1 MISYEMFRS
10 GKTIKR
16 YRCHSRRPGS
26 NNESH
31 LFKAYKEGKPI
42 QWGIFFTDEE
52 ETAVLQAREQ
62 VEEPRLKPLKEALSD
77 DYDYTKITAVLVKN
91 GLM

>member
-1 MISYEMFRS
+1 MGNI
-10 GKTIKR
+10 
-16 YRCHSRRPGS
+16 
-26 NNESH
+26 
-31 LFKAYKEGKPI
+31 
-42 QWGIFFTDEE
+42 FTDEE